1 MTSAFESAIGDA
13 MAELEK
19 QRDSLAHLTEEL
31 GQISA
36 TARSKRRQVSVTVDA
51 RGEITELIFHG
62 QGYKNLPPADLA
74 RLIVETIQDAKQAAQ
89 EQVWDSFGDSMPEG
103 LEFAKAT
110 AGVEQ
115 WTDALAA
122 MRLPQPLMDL
132 LSAPP
137 EFGDLAQHVELTEV
151 LNLLGVADPNGGGTG
166 TGSGGD
172 GSRPRKD

>member
-36 TARSKRRQVSVTVDA
+36 TARSKRRQVSVTVDG

-62 QGYKNLPPADLA
+62 QGYKSLPPADLA
-74 RLIVETIQDAKQAAQ
+74 RVIVETIQDAKRAAH
-89 EQVWDSFGDSMPEG
+89 EQLWESCGDAMPEG
-103 LEFAKAT
+103 LEFAKAA

-115 WTDALAA
+115 WTDALAQ

-137 EFGDLAQHVELTEV
+137 DFGDLAQHGDLANV
-151 LNLLGVADPNGGGTG
+151 LAALGVADPAGGGAAG
-166 TGSGGD
+166 GSPIG
-172 GSRPRKD
+172 GSRPRED